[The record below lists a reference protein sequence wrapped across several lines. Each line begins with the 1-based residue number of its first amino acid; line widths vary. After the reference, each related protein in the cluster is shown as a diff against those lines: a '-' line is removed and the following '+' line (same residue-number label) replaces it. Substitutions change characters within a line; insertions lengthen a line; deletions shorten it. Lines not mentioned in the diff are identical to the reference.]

1 MLQKKM
7 ARRDIL
13 REEVDR
19 LRNPDYAEIRG
30 GLPSPLSRL
39 SELPGGATHFTVPKP
54 SMHISSALRSNY
66 LDESVN
72 TQLKNRTLSEL
83 TAWKHKINQPHA
95 SYDIDGDGFISQSD
109 YQLAK
114 RFDADGNGVID
125 KEEMD
130 AGKRLIAKELW
141 EKYRAQHF
149 LQKPPISDGERQRY
163 VDDLVKLKDEHG
175 AFMRDY
181 ERVKNKHWIEE
192 QRGSAQVLACV
203 SKPMD
208 NMFQPSLPQHP
219 VPVVNKPKTRSDLF
233 QERRRAYAA
242 DVNDRVGGDITHY
255 DTDAIFRNYHQR
267 EGVVKSDV
275 HSFSRKG

>member
-1 MLQKKM
+1 MGQ
-7 ARRDIL
+7 
-13 REEVDR
+13 
-19 LRNPDYAEIRG
+19 
-30 GLPSPLSRL
+30 
-39 SELPGGATHFTVPKP
+39 
-54 SMHISSALRSNY
+54 
-66 LDESVN
+66 
-72 TQLKNRTLSEL
+72 
-83 TAWKHKINQPHA
+83 WHA
-95 SYDIDGDGFISQSD
+95 SCVGAEALWGAI
-109 YQLAK
+109 
-114 RFDADGNGVID
+114 
-125 KEEMD
+125 

-242 DVNDRVGGDITHY
+242 DVNDRYKCAYPPPGTNFGNWHDPDLGDGALAKLI
-255 DTDAIFRNYHQR
+255 
-267 EGVVKSDV
+267 
-275 HSFSRKG
+275 